1 MLRTNKD
8 TAELLHNSL
17 KATALAKQETLL
29 KKSMTDLEL
38 LEYLKKYYGEKL
50 AGDGA
55 AAPLILFGSETGNAE
70 QLAKS
75 YQEELAVRGI
85 KAKCMAMDDFD
96 VDELEHI

>member
-1 MLRTNKD
+1 
-8 TAELLHNSL
+8 
-17 KATALAKQETLL
+17 
-29 KKSMTDLEL
+29 MTDLEL
-38 LEYLKKYYGEKL
+38 LEYLKKYYGEKF
-50 AGDGA
+50 AGDGI

-85 KAKCMAMDDFD
+85 KAKCMAMDDID